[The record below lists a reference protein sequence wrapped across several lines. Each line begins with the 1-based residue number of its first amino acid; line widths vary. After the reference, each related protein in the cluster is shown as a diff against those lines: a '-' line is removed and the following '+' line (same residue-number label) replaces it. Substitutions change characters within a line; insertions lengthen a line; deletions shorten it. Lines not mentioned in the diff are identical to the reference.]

1 MNVSQAIYTRQS
13 CRNFDKHRSV
23 EHDKLIKVLEAGVVS
38 PSARNSQPWQ
48 LTAVVGDKAHEIA
61 DICRT
66 GGANGFLENCN
77 TYIVVSMLPMDNQ
90 CVAVEGLDL
99 QDFRP
104 MDIGMCV
111 LQMCLMATELGLSTC
126 IIGRLSFERINK
138 VIDSDNQP
146 ALVIALGY
154 AAQDD
159 QLRPKKRREFDQ
171 VVKFVE

>member
-1 MNVSQAIYTRQS
+1 MNVLQAIYTRQS
-13 CRNFDKHRSV
+13 CRNFDKTRNV
-23 EHDKLIKVLEAGVVS
+23 EQDKLLKVLEAGVVS

-48 LTAVVGDKAHEIA
+48 LTAVVGDKAHEIG
-61 DICRT
+61 DICRI
-66 GGANGFLENCN
+66 GNGNAFLENCN
-77 TYIVVSMLPMDNQ
+77 TYIVVSMLPEEGQ
-90 CVAVEGLDL
+90 RVTVEGLDL

-111 LQMCLMATELGLSTC
+111 MQMCLMATELGLATC

-154 AAQDD
+154 ATEDD

-171 VVKFVE
+171 VVKIVE